1 MSAKVA
7 ITIVAQCARKTAC
20 FSIVDGAGKVY
31 VPVAADHKNQNTNLT
46 FALPVSFPAVRR
58 RILNAI
64 NAGSGEKAWV
74 KTLPLV

>member
-31 VPVAADHKNQNTNLT
+31 VPVAADHKNQNTKLMP
-46 FALPVSFPAVRR
+46 FVGKKVKVSGT
-58 RILNAI
+58 LLEKGEL
-64 NAGSGEKAWV
+64 AGRV
-74 KTLPLV
+74 IKTIEAAQ